1 MPSPEPSHHGG
12 VFDLE
17 AIDGE
22 MRQDGAYER
31 GGHTAR
37 TLVHA
42 PDLRVLL
49 IVMTAG
55 SRIAE
60 HRANET
66 AAIHT
71 ISGHVRLRLPDR
83 TVELPAGHLLALEP
97 GIQHDVEAAVDS
109 AVVLTLGWHTD
120 SKAVV

>member
-1 MPSPEPSHHGG
+1 MPSPESPQYGV
-12 VFDLE
+12 VFDLG
-17 AIDGE
+17 AIDRE

-49 IVMTAG
+49 VIMKAG
-55 SRIAE
+55 SRIAD

-66 AAIHT
+66 ASIHT
-71 ISGHVRLRLPDR
+71 VSGHVCLRLRDR
-83 TVELPAGHLLALEP
+83 TVELPSGRLLALGP
-97 GIQHDVEAAVDS
+97 GLQHDVEATVDS
-109 AVVLTLGWHTD
+109 AFILTLGWC
-120 SKAVV
+120 KGQ